1 MAHGRAARA
10 ARRAAAR
17 GALITARALCAG
29 SRGRAITTMLLLGS
43 TAAALLFA
51 AAAAA
56 AAASSPPGSSSSK
69 VCAITDH
76 GADAAA
82 ANNTAA
88 IASAIAA
95 CLDGGTVK
103 VAGGA
108 FKTGP
113 LLVAGGKDV
122 FIEVA
127 SGASLV
133 AAFGPDKWPV
143 SESLSLAA
151 ALRPRDPVAVSR
163 QSSAGSG
170 DYQDFLVFDS
180 CDGCGLIGE
189 GTLFGKAGR
198 PPVGFDWYYLFDQ
211 GKLKHGRPNFLVV
224 NSCKKFTLRGVT
236 LLDAPCFNVSQ
247 SGSTLPANPR
257 HIALLPAQRCCLRAS
272 VVSTG
277 WVRALLPHA
286 CRWR

>member
-1 MAHGRAARA
+1 
-10 ARRAAAR
+10 
-17 GALITARALCAG
+17 
-29 SRGRAITTMLLLGS
+29 MLLLGS
-43 TAAALLFA
+43 TAAALLF
-51 AAAAA
+51 AAAA

-95 CLDGGTVK
+95 CLNGGTVK

-127 SGASLV
+127 SGAALV

-163 QSSAGSG
+163 QSGSG

-247 SGSTLPANPR
+247 SGSTPPANPR
-257 HIALLPAQRCCLRAS
+257 LGTLRPTQRCYLRAS
-272 VVSTG
+272 VVSNDWLGACVAAT
-277 WVRALLPHA
+277 L